1 MADLQTR
8 ISGIPCQIEVTSYY
22 PATPMKWFRNGD
34 CAPPE
39 DEEIEFRVLD
49 RKGYPAPWLEKK
61 MNEEDRI
68 RIEKELLALKE
79 DDSDYDGYYDYDY
92 D

>member
-8 ISGIPCQIEVTSYY
+8 ISGIPCLIEVTSYY

-61 MNEEDRI
+61 MDEEDRI
-68 RIEKELLALKE
+68 RIEQELLALKE

>member
-1 MADLQTR
+1 MSDLQTR

>member
-1 MADLQTR
+1 MSNLQTR

-22 PATPMKWFRNGD
+22 PATSMKWYRNGD

-49 RKGYPAPWLEKK
+49 RKGYPASWLERK
-61 MNEEDRI
+61 MDEEDRI
-68 RIEKELLALKE
+68 RIEKELLAMKE
-79 DDSDYDGYYDYDY
+79 DESDYGGCYDYD
-92 D
+92 